1 MHYEEPVE
9 IWFSILVRRVIKRGN
24 FPSVDAL
31 QERIL
36 AFVDY
41 FNQTAKPFR
50 WTYTGR
56 PLTM

>member
-24 FPSVDAL
+24 FRSVDAL

-36 AFVDY
+36 AFVAY
-41 FNQTAKPFR
+41 FNQTAKTFR

-56 PLTM
+56 PLTV